1 VYRIQNVP
9 NSTGARLRI
18 GDFAGQDKMSIA
30 GMQLVPD
37 STTSPGAT
45 EQHVIKIT
53 TTKTFDGP
61 LNVGN
66 AGTYRYALRT
76 GGQFKAA
83 PGQVVV
89 NDSVRYEGIGTF
101 SASLVNRQILSANAP
116 NNVALS
122 LSVAAPP
129 TASNVSF
136 SGSTNSQLGQVDPT
150 YPQFTCNNGAGACKP
165 AITHTLTVTLKGPDT
180 FVLTGGSDG
189 FGALCSQTLSSK
201 QEKLVNFLKRLVAVL
216 EFFENRRPGPNPR
229 LRSVIDRI
237 NAFLL
242 SINNGE
248 PTDPE
253 CPGATLI
260 ALDMAIH
267 SAIDAQAAINDG
279 AAAAVPGTGTIVLVK
294 RTSDGSVQKFDFEG
308 SGNGIPPTFDI
319 TTDSEGCDGPCGTG
333 STAFSGLTTEGL
345 GGSREIRETGLPE
358 DWSLTSV
365 SCTSEVGEG
374 TSWQQL
380 YDNGEGPL
388 VGVTVIN
395 LANNDTLTC
404 TFDNQDSGGY
414 GGGGGLG

>member
-1 VYRIQNVP
+1 
-9 NSTGARLRI
+9 
-18 GDFAGQDKMSIA
+18 
-30 GMQLVPD
+30 
-37 STTSPGAT
+37 
-45 EQHVIKIT
+45 
-53 TTKTFDGP
+53 
-61 LNVGN
+61 
-66 AGTYRYALRT
+66 
-76 GGQFKAA
+76 
-83 PGQVVV
+83 
-89 NDSVRYEGIGTF
+89 
-101 SASLVNRQILSANAP
+101 
-116 NNVALS
+116 
-122 LSVAAPP
+122 
-129 TASNVSF
+129 
-136 SGSTNSQLGQVDPT
+136 
-150 YPQFTCNNGAGACKP
+150 
-165 AITHTLTVTLKGPDT
+165 
-180 FVLTGGSDG
+180 
-189 FGALCSQTLSSK
+189 
-201 QEKLVNFLKRLVAVL
+201 
-216 EFFENRRPGPNPR
+216 
-229 LRSVIDRI
+229 
-237 NAFLL
+237 
-242 SINNGE
+242 
-248 PTDPE
+248 
-253 CPGATLI
+253 
-260 ALDMAIH
+260 MAIH